1 MAINTGGQERG
12 LSQPVDNLQLEP
24 AEVVDIILDEAHP
37 EYNPD
42 QGNTVGCVL
51 ARGLQSQ
58 NNQSDYTLQW
68 TMPANG
74 NIIQYPL
81 ISEIVILINGAHPD
95 SQRQTGS
102 IKKYWMSFPQNVWQD
117 VNENSLPAASYSLP
131 YRQATPSEYDRH
143 KGDAEPE
150 GPTLGNSFE
159 PKEVA
164 PMQPY
169 EGDLIVQGRW
179 GNSIRF
185 GSTSDPQAGDPN
197 LYSDAG
203 SPGDPIITIRNGYGN
218 ASDTG
223 EGYHLEDYTTSGDAS
238 QIVLTNGQKI
248 PLEIASTNKDSYHN
262 SSTPD
267 EQDAFEGNQ
276 VIINSDRIVF
286 NAKTDSI
293 LGTAKVS
300 VGFSTEGTFN
310 IDADDHTIID
320 SPKIY
325 LGNASTD
332 EAEPV
337 AMGQT
342 LVDWMQKLCD
352 TLMAE
357 THPTACGPSGTPINS
372 ADYADLKSAAPDILS
387 ENSFCTKSN

>member
-1 MAINTGGQERG
+1 MPINTGGSTRG
-12 LSQPVDNLQLEP
+12 ITGQPRSLEVEA
-24 AEVVDIILDEAHP
+24 AEVVDIILDESHP
-37 EYNPD
+37 EYTD
-42 QGNTVGCVL
+42 EGNAVGCIL
-51 ARGLQSQ
+51 ARLIQTQ
-58 NNQSDYTLQW
+58 NNVSDYVLTW
-68 TMPANG
+68 IKPASANT
-74 NIIQYPL
+74 IQYPL
-81 ISEIVILINGAHPD
+81 IGECVLIVKGASTD
-95 SQRQTGS
+95 SQRQTGATQ
-102 IKKYWMSFPQNVWQD
+102 KLWLPYPQNIWMD
-117 VNENSLPAASYSLP
+117 VNENSLPAASYALE
-131 YRQATPSEYDRH
+131 RRLARPSEYDRH

-159 PKEVA
+159 PVEIA

-169 EGDLIVQGRW
+169 EGDLIIQGRW
-179 GNSIRF
+179 GNSIRL
-185 GSTSDPQAGDPN
+185 GSTSEPQAGDPN
-197 LYSDAG
+197 LYSDGG
-203 SPGDPIITIRNGYGN
+203 SKGDPIITIQSGYGN

-223 EGYHLEDYTTSGDAS
+223 EGYHLEDYTTSGDSS
-238 QIVLTNGQKI
+238 QIVLAAGQKI

-286 NAKTDSI
+286 NTKTDSI

-337 AMGQT
+337 ALGQT
-342 LVDWMQKLCD
+342 LVDWLQELCD

-372 ADYADLKSAAPDILS
+372 ADYSNLKSKAPDILS

>member
-1 MAINTGGQERG
+1 MAINTGGDTRG
-12 LSQPVDNLQLEP
+12 LVQRVDNLQIEA

-42 QGNTVGCVL
+42 NGNLVGCVL
-51 ARGLQSQ
+51 ARGIITE
-58 NNQSDYTLQW
+58 NNKSDYSLQW
-68 TMPANG
+68 ALPANQ

-81 ISEIVILINGAHPD
+81 ISEIVLLVNGASPD

-102 IKKYWMSFPQNVWQD
+102 DRKYWLSLPQNVFND
-117 VNENSLPAASYSLP
+117 INENSLPAASYSLP
-131 YRQATPSEYDRH
+131 YRQATPSEFDRH
-143 KGDAEPE
+143 TGDAEPE

-159 PKEVA
+159 VKETA
-164 PMQPY
+164 AMQPY
-169 EGDLIVQGRW
+169 EGDLIIQGRW
-179 GNSIRF
+179 GNSMRF
-185 GSTSDPQAGDPN
+185 GSTSDPQAGDAN

-203 SPGDPIITIRNGYGN
+203 SSGDPIITIQNGYGN

-310 IDADDHTIID
+310 VDADDHAIID

-337 AMGQT
+337 ALGQT
-342 LVDWMQKLCD
+342 LVDWLQKLCD

-387 ENSFCTKSN
+387 ENSFCTKTN

>member
-1 MAINTGGQERG
+1 MAINTGGEIKG
-12 LSQPVDNLQLEP
+12 LEQSVDNLQIEP

-42 QGNTVGCVL
+42 NGNTVGCVL
-51 ARGLQSQ
+51 ARAIQTE
-58 NNQSDYTLQW
+58 NNRSDYTLQW

-81 ISEIVILINGAHPD
+81 IAEIVLLINGASPD

-102 IKKYWMSFPQNVWQD
+102 VKKYWMSLPQNIWQD

-131 YRQATPSEYDRH
+131 YRESNAKEFDRH
-143 KGDAEPE
+143 KGDAEPN

-169 EGDLIVQGRW
+169 EGDLIIQGRW
-179 GNSIRF
+179 GNSMRF

-203 SPGDPIITIRNGYGN
+203 SPGDPIITIQTGYGN

-238 QIVLTNGQKI
+238 QIVLANGQKI

-262 SSTPD
+262 SSNPD

-342 LVDWMQKLCD
+342 LVDWMQKLCEYFFK
-352 TLMAE
+352 L
-357 THPTACGPSGTPINS
+357 
-372 ADYADLKSAAPDILS
+372 DII
-387 ENSFCTKSN
+387 

>member
-1 MAINTGGQERG
+1 MAINTGGQVKG
-12 LSQPVDNLQLEP
+12 LEQKVDNLQIEP
-24 AEVVDIILDEAHP
+24 AEVVDIILDESHP

-42 QGNTVGCVL
+42 NGNTVGCVL
-51 ARGLQSQ
+51 ARAIQTER
-58 NNQSDYTLQW
+58 NRSDYTLQW

-81 ISEIVILINGAHPD
+81 IAEIVLLVNGASPD

-102 IKKYWMSFPQNVWQD
+102 IKKYWMSLPQNVWQD
-117 VNENSLPAASYSLP
+117 VNENSLPAASYALP
-131 YRQATPSEYDRH
+131 YRQANAKEFDRH

-159 PKEVA
+159 PKEIA

-169 EGDLIVQGRW
+169 EGDLIIQGRW

-203 SPGDPIITIRNGYGN
+203 SPGDPIITIQNGYGN

-238 QIVLTNGQKI
+238 QIVLANGQKI

-337 AMGQT
+337 ALGQT

>member
-1 MAINTGGQERG
+1 MPINTGGSTRG
-12 LSQPVDNLQLEP
+12 ITGQPRSLEVEA

-37 EYNPD
+37 EYTD
-42 QGNTVGCVL
+42 EGNAVGCIL
-51 ARGLQSQ
+51 ARLIQTQ
-58 NNQSDYTLQW
+58 NNVSDYVLTW
-68 TMPANG
+68 IKPASANT
-74 NIIQYPL
+74 IQYPL
-81 ISEIVILINGAHPD
+81 IGECVLIVKGASTD
-95 SQRQTGS
+95 SQRQTGATQ
-102 IKKYWMSFPQNVWQD
+102 KLWLPFPQNVWMD
-117 VNENSLPAASYSLP
+117 VNENSLPFASYALE
-131 YRQATPSEYDRH
+131 RRKAVPSEFDRH

-159 PKEVA
+159 PQEIA
-164 PMQPY
+164 TMQPY
-169 EGDLIVQGRW
+169 EGDLIIQGRW
-179 GNSIRF
+179 GNSMRF

-203 SPGDPIITIRNGYGN
+203 SPGDPIITIQAGFGD

-238 QIVLTNGQKI
+238 QIVLAAGQKI

-262 SSTPD
+262 SSNPD
-267 EQDAFEGNQ
+267 EQDAYEGNQ

-337 AMGQT
+337 ALGQT
-342 LVDWMQKLCD
+342 LVDWLQELCD

-372 ADYADLKSAAPDILS
+372 SDYGSLKSKAPDILS
-387 ENSFCTKSN
+387 ENSYCTKSN

>member
-1 MAINTGGQERG
+1 MPINTGGSTRG
-12 LSQPVDNLQLEP
+12 ITGQPRSLEVEA

-37 EYNPD
+37 EYTD
-42 QGNTVGCVL
+42 EGNAVGCIL
-51 ARGLQSQ
+51 ARLIQTQ
-58 NNQSDYTLQW
+58 NNVSDYVLTW
-68 TMPANG
+68 IKPASANT
-74 NIIQYPL
+74 IQYPL
-81 ISEIVILINGAHPD
+81 IGECVLIVKGASTD
-95 SQRQTGS
+95 SQRQTGATQ
-102 IKKYWMSFPQNVWQD
+102 KLWLPFPQNVWMD
-117 VNENSLPAASYSLP
+117 VNENSLPAASYALE
-131 YRQATPSEYDRH
+131 RRNAIPSEFDRH

-159 PKEVA
+159 PQEIA
-164 PMQPY
+164 TMQPY
-169 EGDLIVQGRW
+169 EGDLIIQGRW
-179 GNSIRF
+179 GNSMRF

-203 SPGDPIITIRNGYGN
+203 SPGDPIITIQAGFGD

-238 QIVLTNGQKI
+238 QIVLAAGQKI

-262 SSTPD
+262 SSNPD
-267 EQDAFEGNQ
+267 EQDAYEGNQ

-337 AMGQT
+337 ALGQT
-342 LVDWMQKLCD
+342 LVDWLQELCD

-372 ADYADLKSAAPDILS
+372 SDYGSLKSKAPDILS
-387 ENSFCTKSN
+387 ENSYCTKSN

>member
-1 MAINTGGQERG
+1 MAINTGGTTQG
-12 LSQPVDNLQLEP
+12 LTGQPSAIIIE
-24 AEVVDIILDEAHP
+24 AGEVVDIILDESHP
-37 EYNPD
+37 EYSD
-42 QGNTVGCVL
+42 SGNGVGCVL
-51 ARGLQSQ
+51 ARLIQTD
-58 NNQSDYTLQW
+58 NNKSDYVLNW
-68 TMPANG
+68 IKPASV

-81 ISEIVILINGAHPD
+81 IGECVLVLDGASTD
-95 SQRQTGS
+95 SQRQTGATQ
-102 IKKYWMSFPQNVWQD
+102 KVWLSFPQNVWGD
-117 VNENSLPAASYSLP
+117 VNENSLPAASYALE
-131 YRQATPSEYDRH
+131 RRLAKPSEYDRH

-150 GPTLGNSFE
+150 GPTLGNSFVPIE
-159 PKEVA
+159 IA
-164 PMQPY
+164 MMQPY

-203 SPGDPIITIRNGYGN
+203 APGDPIITIQNGYGN
-218 ASDTG
+218 AADTA
-223 EGYHLEDYTTSGDAS
+223 EGYHIEDYTTAGDFS
-238 QIVLTNGQKI
+238 QVVLAAGQKI

-262 SSTPD
+262 SSNPD
-267 EQDAFEGNQ
+267 EQDAYEGNQ
-276 VIINSDRIVF
+276 IIINSDRIVF
-286 NAKTDSI
+286 NSKTDSI

-337 AMGQT
+337 ALGQT

-352 TLMAE
+352 TLIAE
-357 THPTACGPSGTPINS
+357 THPTACGPSGPPIN
-372 ADYADLKSAAPDILS
+372 AGDYGDLKSAAPDILS
-387 ENSFCTKSN
+387 ENSYCTKSN

>member
-1 MAINTGGQERG
+1 MAINTGGQVKG
-12 LSQPVDNLQLEP
+12 LEQKVDNLQIEP

-42 QGNTVGCVL
+42 NGNTVGCVL
-51 ARGLQSQ
+51 ARAVQTE
-58 NNQSDYTLQW
+58 NNRSDYTLQW

-81 ISEIVILINGAHPD
+81 IAEIVLLVNGVSPD

-102 IKKYWMSFPQNVWQD
+102 TKKYWMSLPQNIWQD

-131 YRQATPSEYDRH
+131 YRQSNAKEFDRH

-159 PKEVA
+159 PKDVA

-169 EGDLIVQGRW
+169 EGDLIIQGRW

-203 SPGDPIITIRNGYGN
+203 AAGDPIITIQNGYGN

-238 QIVLTNGQKI
+238 QIVLANGQKI

-262 SSTPD
+262 SSNPD

-357 THPTACGPSGTPINS
+357 THPTACGPSGPPINS
-372 ADYADLKSAAPDILS
+372 SDYANLKSAAPDILS